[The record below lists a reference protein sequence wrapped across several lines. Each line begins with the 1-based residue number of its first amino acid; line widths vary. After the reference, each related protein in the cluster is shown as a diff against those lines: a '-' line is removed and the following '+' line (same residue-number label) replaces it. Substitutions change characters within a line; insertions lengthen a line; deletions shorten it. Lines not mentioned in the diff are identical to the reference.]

1 MKFSIKRRIQLSFAL
16 LVSLFVINGVIAIV
30 TLNQI
35 KSLSSRLSTVVDP
48 SLHALEDFNKM
59 MIESKMYT
67 TNWVFLRSSQ
77 EDKDMLKKLHDTD
90 YQALKKRI
98 RSYTSQWTIPEGVQQ
113 VETLFVGFEELL
125 NIEKTIMGSLN
136 EFSNYD
142 DLVIKLEAERQVEE
156 EILPRTEA
164 LMNQLQKVIGMGI
177 SVRQVEN
184 NKLENA
190 SVMLRSLIVTLAV
203 FIIAAGI
210 FLSLYMIRLIVK
222 PVNLIR
228 RLVNDLGKGITRKVE
243 NNSEG
248 NEIGEMVQAVN
259 NLSDKLQSTAA
270 FAHEVG
276 IRNFSIPFQPLSE
289 EDTLGKALLSMRDN
303 LRTSEQ
309 ELLAKNDDINK
320 KDQLLHAVSQATHEL
335 ISNNNLET
343 AVGKTIKLLGS
354 RMGAKG
360 VDIFDNYLNK
370 DNAIIYCDQLA
381 SWDSET
387 DTVSYRQE
395 ELQQVTFEYVR
406 EVIEKFDKNETY
418 CSDTQSTDS
427 QYVKEYLQ
435 GYGAETMTLIPVYA
449 AEKIWGCVRV
459 MDSIRRTWSAAELS
473 ILESFATT
481 LGSAIERIQM
491 EQQLVVSK
499 EKAEAASQAKS
510 EFMANMSHELRT
522 PMNGIIGFTD
532 LVLTTDLQKTQREY
546 LQNVGKSA
554 YNLLNIINDI
564 LDFSK
569 IEAGKMIIDKTNF
582 KLHEVVEET
591 VDMLSIK
598 AQEKGLE
605 IICNIDPRM
614 PALFHGDP
622 IRIRQVLI
630 NLIGNAIKFTSKGEI
645 FVTVQKTGPVYEH
658 HDARIMN
665 VAISVMDTGIGIA
678 QEKIDK
684 IFESFTQADNSTT
697 RKYGGT
703 GLGLTISRHLAELMD
718 GHLKVESELGKGS
731 IFALHL
737 PLTITDERPC
747 VLPASRGVLRDVLV
761 IDDNETNCRLMQ
773 GIFEYLH
780 IPCKICYSGIE
791 ALDIIKE
798 AVDNKHVF
806 DLIITDHQM
815 PEMDGITLVKEIKK
829 VLPGNV
835 EPFILMLSSLEKTLF
850 QKEAERIGIDKF
862 LSKPVKLN
870 ELVNLLAFL
879 FENSYLQKN
888 PVVNVPKIVKTYSDV
903 RVLVAEDEPM
913 NMLLITEVLGNM
925 GIEVIRAGN
934 GEEAVAQLLMHN
946 PALIF
951 MDINMP
957 VMDGYN
963 ATAKIRNLNSDHRN
977 VPVIAL
983 TADAMKEDRE
993 RCLSIGMNDFV
1004 SKPFRLQEI
1013 EFVLKTYLKKEIVMK

>member
-1 MKFSIKRRIQLSFAL
+1 MKFSIKRRIHLSFAL

-35 KSLSSRLSTVVDP
+35 KNQSIRLSNVVDP
-48 SLHALEDFNKM
+48 SLHALDDFNKM
-59 MIESKMYT
+59 LIESKMYT
-67 TNWVFLRSSQ
+67 TNWVFLRSKQ
-77 EDKDMLKKLHDTD
+77 EDKDLLKKMHDSG
-90 YQALKKRI
+90 YHALKARLLSFTPKWREKPNVDRI
-98 RSYTSQWTIPEGVQQ
+98 RNIFT
-113 VETLFVGFEELL
+113 GFEELMV
-125 NIEKTIMGSLN
+125 IEKEIMGSLK
-136 EFSNYD
+136 EFANYD
-142 DLVIKLEAERQVEE
+142 DLVTKLEAESKVEQE
-156 EILPRTEA
+156 VLPRTKA
-164 LMNQLQKVIGMGI
+164 LMDSLTHVIQIGI
-177 SVRQVEN
+177 EVRHDEN
-184 NKLENA
+184 SKLESA
-190 SVMLRSLIVTLAV
+190 SVMLRTLIISLAV
-203 FIIAAGI
+203 IIICAGV
-210 FLSLYMIRLIVK
+210 FLSLYMTRLIVK
-222 PVNLIR
+222 PVNRIR
-228 RLVNDLGKGITRKVE
+228 QLVNDLGNGITRKIE
-243 NNSEG
+243 NNSSG
-248 NEIGEMVQAVN
+248 NEIAEMVQSVN
-259 NLSDKLQSTAA
+259 ILSDKLQSTAA

-276 IRNFSIPFQPLSE
+276 IRNFTIPFQPLSE

-303 LRTSEQ
+303 LRTSE
-309 ELLAKNDDINK
+309 EEILAKTEDLNK
-320 KDQLLHAVSQATHEL
+320 KDQLLQAVSKATHEL
-335 ISNNNLET
+335 ISNNNFET

-354 RMGAKG
+354 QMGARG
-360 VDIFDNYLNK
+360 VDIFDNYVNENDTKLH
-370 DNAIIYCDQLA
+370 CSHLA
-381 SWDSET
+381 SWCVEENK
-387 DTVSYRQE
+387 VIYRME
-395 ELQQVTFEYVR
+395 ELQQMTFEYVP
-406 EVIEKFDKNETY
+406 EILEKMYNNEIY
-418 CSDTQSTDS
+418 CNDVESIANQPIR
-427 QYVKEYLQ
+427 EYLQ
-435 GYGAETMTLIPVYA
+435 SLDITTVTIIPVFA
-449 AEKIWGCVRV
+449 QEKMWGVVRIQ
-459 MDSIRRTWSAAELS
+459 DAFHRNWSAAEIS
-473 ILESFATT
+473 IMESFATT
-481 LGSAIERIQM
+481 LGSAIERVHM
-491 EQQLVVSK
+491 EQQLVVAK

-582 KLHEVVEET
+582 RLHEVVEET

-605 IICNIDPRM
+605 IICNIDPRL
-614 PALFHGDP
+614 PAQFHGDP
-622 IRIRQVLI
+622 VRIRQVLI
-630 NLIGNAIKFTSKGEI
+630 NLIGNAIKFTTKGEI
-645 FVTVQKTGPVYEH
+645 FLTVQKTGPVYEH
-658 HDARIMN
+658 HGARIMN

-678 QEKIDK
+678 QEKIDQ

-718 GHLKVESELGKGS
+718 GSLKVESELGKGS
-731 IFALHL
+731 VFSLHL
-737 PLTITDERPC
+737 PLIITDERPC
-747 VLPASRGVLRDVLV
+747 VFPASRGVLREVLV

-780 IPCKICYSGIE
+780 IPCKICFSGSE
-791 ALDIIKE
+791 ALTVIKD
-798 AVDNKHVF
+798 AVDNKRLF

-829 VLPGNV
+829 LLPGHA

-870 ELVNLLAFL
+870 ELVNLLSFL

-888 PVVNVPKIVKTYSDV
+888 PVANVPKIVKSYEDV

-934 GEEAVAQLLMHN
+934 GEEAVAMLLMHD

-957 VMDGYN
+957 LMDGYN
-963 ATAKIRNLNSDHRN
+963 ATARIRALNSEHRN

-1013 EFVLKTYLKKEIVMK
+1013 EFILKTYLKKEVVMK

>member
-35 KSLSSRLSTVVDP
+35 KSLSTRLSTVVDP

-77 EDKDMLKKLHDTD
+77 EDKDMLKKLHETD
-90 YQALKKRI
+90 YLALKKRI
-98 RSYTSQWTIPEGVQQ
+98 RSYTSQWSIPQGVQE
-113 VETLFVGFEELL
+113 VEKLFLGFEELL
-125 NIEKTIMGSLN
+125 KIEKTIMGSLN
-136 EFSNYD
+136 EFRNYD

-164 LMNQLQKVIGMGI
+164 LMNGLQKVIGMGI

-190 SVMLRSLIVTLAV
+190 SVMLRSLIMALAV

-210 FLSLYMIRLIVK
+210 FLSLYMTKVIVK

-228 RLVNDLGKGITRKVE
+228 RLVNDLGKGITRNVE

-248 NEIGEMVQAVN
+248 NEIGEMVKAVN
-259 NLSDKLQSTAA
+259 NLSDKLQATAA

-289 EDTLGKALLSMRDN
+289 EDTLGKALISMRDN
-303 LRTSEQ
+303 LRTSE
-309 ELLAKNDDINK
+309 EEILAKTEDLNK

-354 RMGAKG
+354 HMGAFG
-360 VDIFDNYLNK
+360 VDIFDNYVNEDNK
-370 DNAIIYCDQLA
+370 YLHASQLA
-381 SWDSET
+381 SWCSKDDS
-387 DTVSYRQE
+387 VSYRIADM
-395 ELQQVTFEYVR
+395 QQM
-406 EVIEKFDKNETY
+406 KFDYATDILDPLYRNEIY
-418 CSDTQSTDS
+418 CNDVDD
-427 QYVKEYLQ
+427 VINDGIREYLRNLNII
-435 GYGAETMTLIPVYA
+435 TVTVIPVFA
-449 AEKIWGCVRV
+449 AEKLWGVVRV
-459 MDSIRRTWSAAELS
+459 QDTTKRTWSAAES
-473 ILESFATT
+473 AILESFATT
-481 LGSAIERIQM
+481 LGSAIERVQM
-491 EQQLVVSK
+491 EQQMVVAK

-605 IICNIDPRM
+605 IICNIDPRL
-614 PALFHGDP
+614 PAQFHGDP
-622 IRIRQVLI
+622 IRVRQVLI
-630 NLIGNAIKFTSKGEI
+630 NLIGNAIKFTTKGEI

-731 IFALHL
+731 IFSLHL

-747 VLPASRGVLRDVLV
+747 VFPASRGVLRQVLV

-780 IPCKICYSGIE
+780 IPCKICYSGME

-798 AVDNKHVF
+798 AVNNKHVF

-888 PVVNVPKIVKTYSDV
+888 PVANIPKIAKSYEDV

-925 GIEVIRAGN
+925 GIEVIRAAN
-934 GEEAVAQLLMHN
+934 GEEAVAQLLMHD

-963 ATAKIRNLNSDHRN
+963 ATARIRNLNSNHRN

-1013 EFVLKTYLKKEIVMK
+1013 EFVLKTYLKKEVVMK